1 MDKRKI
7 QVTFELDQFKQFD
20 ILMKLVEKDIKSEVE
35 GQPIFLWACENG
47 HVELVKIIVRNNFG
61 VCPITAM
68 GKGIHLAASNGHTEI
83 IRLLYNHDYTAQKL
97 MAYAHP
103 SNPEYDFYGYN
114 EIVEGFLEACEKGH
128 TEIVR
133 IFLNAGMDVTI
144 KNNKGLCLAVEN
156 GHTEIVELLIN
167 TPDNNILKNYETGK
181 KHVLSG
187 RRYYILD
194 NKERDFLDQVFFL
207 TVEKGHTEILRLL
220 LEVQKELYEGY
231 WASSLND
238 LLVNHATFKGHT
250 QMVEM
255 LVDAGI
261 NTDSGYVRLALA
273 FANKKGHMQ
282 IANILKKAGVKEQ

>member
-20 ILMKLVEKDIKSEVE
+20 ILERLLKNDIKVEVE
-35 GQPIFLWACENG
+35 GKPIFIWACENG

-61 VCPITAM
+61 VCPITEM

-114 EIVEGFLEACEKGH
+114 EIVAGFLEACEKGH

-144 KNNKGLCLAVEN
+144 KNNEGLCLAVKN
-156 GHTEIVELLIN
+156 GHTEIVEILIK
-167 TPDNNILKNYETGK
+167 TPDNNILKNYETRK
-181 KHVLSG
+181 KNVLA
-187 RRYYILD
+187 RKRYYILD
-194 NKERDFLDQVFFL
+194 KEERDLLDQVFFNA
-207 TVEKGHTEILRLL
+207 VYNGHTEILRLL
-220 LEVQKELYEGY
+220 LEVQKELYEDY
-231 WASSLND
+231 RAASLND
-238 LLVNHATFKGHT
+238 LLVNHASYKGHT

-255 LVDAGI
+255 LVSAGI
-261 NTDSGYVRLALA
+261 NRDSGYVKSALTLAK
-273 FANKKGHMQ
+273 KKGYMS
-282 IANILKKAGVKEQ
+282 IANILKKSGVKEQ